1 MVHVHPACITLVAM
15 ARNAE
20 VIRQWQ
26 LLLAIERSRFGVTVD
41 DMAKLTGVGKRTI
54 WRDMQALQEAGFP
67 LASDKADDNRT
78 RWTIVQLP
86 LKALNNPGLSLTEVC
101 SLYMSRALLAA
112 MPGAAFADGLG
123 DLMVK
128 IEKSLSPRVRQFLDQ
143 LPGVIKVKPR
153 ALKKHQKD
161 YGEIVARLIESSSAH
176 HEARMRYFSASSNRE
191 KDYLVHPY
199 HVTYFDGG
207 LYLVAYVPEYRQMR
221 NFAVERIRNVTP
233 TGHTFTPAIESTA
246 SPFAASLGV
255 NDGRPERVEIEF
267 APRVARY
274 IHEREWHPSQRLEA
288 RADGSVR
295 LTMKVCRDWA
305 LRSWVLGFGPHA
317 RVVAPS
323 ALAAEILEQLE
334 EAREGYA
341 PRLAFELPR
350 VYQSLQ
356 ARLPTD

>member
-1 MVHVHPACITLVAM
+1 MP
-15 ARNAE
+15 RNAE

-26 LLLAIERSRFGVTVD
+26 ILLAIERTRLGLTVD

-67 LASDKADDNRT
+67 LASDKGDDNRT

-86 LKALNNPGLSLTEVC
+86 LKALTNPGLSLTEVC
-101 SLYMSRALLAA
+101 SLYMARALLGA
-112 MPGAAFADGLG
+112 MPGAAFADGLAG
-123 DLMVK
+123 LMKKVD
-128 IEKSLSPRVRQFLDQ
+128 KSLSPRVRQFLDQ
-143 LPGVIKVKPR
+143 LPGVIKVKPG

-161 YGEIVARLIESSSAH
+161 YGEIVARLIEVSSAH
-176 HEARMRYFSASSNRE
+176 REAKMRYFSASSNRE
-191 KDYLVHPY
+191 KDYIVHPY
-199 HVTYFDGG
+199 NVTYFDGG
-207 LYLVAYVPEYRQMR
+207 LYLVAYVPEYRQLR
-221 NFAVERIRNVTP
+221 NFAVERIRSFTA
-233 TGHTFTPAIESTA
+233 TEKTFTPAVDDNA

-274 IHEREWHPSQRLEA
+274 IREREWHRSQRLEDG
-288 RADGSVR
+288 ADGSVR

-323 ALAAEILEQLE
+323 ALAEEILEQLE
-334 EAREGYA
+334 EARDGYA

-350 VYQSLQ
+350 MYPPPQP
-356 ARLPTD
+356 RLPIR